1 MWDVRSRH
9 QRADIRGQGDAGFSL
24 MEIMVVLVVIS
35 IMVGLLFPALMAA
48 RERARLNRAR
58 SEVYELQKA
67 WQVYYMTYETLPGY
81 TAMTPAATQELGGQN
96 PNRIVFMEFDPK
108 ELADGY
114 RDPWKEHYK
123 LDLAQ
128 GAAVKTEWSFQSRVQ
143 CVNAQRSKY

>member
-1 MWDVRSRH
+1 
-9 QRADIRGQGDAGFSL
+9 

-48 RERARLNRAR
+48 RERARQNRAQ

-67 WQVYYMTYETLPGY
+67 WQVYYMAYETLPSY
-81 TAMTPAATQELGGQN
+81 TAMTPAATQLLGGQN
-96 PNRIVFMEFDPK
+96 PQGIVFMEFDPK

-114 RDPWKEHYK
+114 RDPWKQHYK
-123 LDLAQ
+123 LDLAPVEQ
-128 GAAVKTEWSFQSRVQ
+128 VRTRWSFQSRVQ